1 MLINLDNINM
11 KSLNDFTNLY
21 PVSKTLRFKLIP
33 VGKTLE
39 NFKASGILEEDTR
52 RAENYLKVKS
62 IIDDYHKAY
71 IDLML
76 SDFHFIYNSSGRN
89 NSLEEYYTL
98 YSIRKKNDKELE
110 LFKKTQTSLRK
121 QIADRLTGDERYKRI
136 FKKELI
142 QQDLIEYIKNYP
154 DSSDKEKIISEF
166 RNFTVYFTG
175 FHENRKNM
183 YSEEEK
189 STAIAYRIVHENL
202 PRFIDNMNVF
212 SVISD
217 SPVSESFEG
226 LYKEYEEYLQVIS
239 LGEIFMLDSF
249 DIVLTQKHLDVYN
262 AIVGQINQLVNLYN
276 QQNKDNRLP
285 KLKVLFKQIL
295 SDREHLS
302 WLPEELK
309 SDDEVVSSVN
319 EFYKIISSGILDE
332 GALRLLLETLREY
345 DTDGI
350 FIRNDLQLS
359 EISQR
364 FTGSWDTIP
373 VAIKRKLENDIPR
386 KKKESEEE
394 YQNRVNKYF
403 KSCSS
408 FSISFIDK
416 CLSDFGVADNKIEDY
431 FGSLG
436 AVNTDTVQKENHFA
450 RIRNAYISAKD
461 VLDLDRFSN
470 ERGLSLRNDS
480 SAIQKIKELLD
491 AVRDLLLFVKPL
503 LGNGDEPRKDE
514 RFYGDFLRF
523 WQELNGITPLYNKVR
538 NYVTKKPYSQEKI
551 KLNFQ
556 NPTFLDGWDLNKETD
571 YTSVILRR
579 NGLYY
584 LAVMRKNSKK
594 VFESYPEGD
603 KKSCYEKMEYK
614 TFKDVT
620 TMVPKCSTQ
629 LKNVVEHFKS
639 SNENIVI
646 ADKFVSPLIISRE
659 IFDLNNITYDGK
671 KKFQKDYLKNTQ
683 DVKGYKE
690 AVNVWIK
697 FCVDFIKSYKSTSIY
712 DLSSLGDI
720 ANYTEVDK
728 FYADINKC
736 VYKLSFRNISSD
748 YIDKLVEDGRIF
760 LFQIYNKDF
769 SPSSKGTPNMHTLY
783 WKMIFDERNL
793 ADVVYKLNG
802 QAEVFFRKASIKAD
816 KPTHPADVPIKN
828 KSKDTERVLHYDLIK
843 DKRYT
848 VDQFQLH
855 VPITLNFKAEGVKNI
870 NDKVLEYIR
879 SVDDMHVIGIDRG
892 ERHLLYLVVSD
903 LKGNICEQFS
913 LNEIVSTYISPDKS
927 ENRYNTNYHD
937 LLERKEEARM
947 KASQSW
953 QSIESIKELKE
964 GYLSQVIHKISE
976 LMVKYNAIVVL
987 EDLNIGFM
995 RGRQKVEKS
1004 VYQKF
1009 EKMLIDKL
1017 NCLVLKQINPEQ
1029 TGGVLHPY
1037 QFTNKFESFGRMGKQ
1052 NGFLFYIPAWNTS
1065 KIDPAT
1071 GFVNLFNAKYESIEK
1086 TKVFFSKFDIIRY
1099 NKEKDRFD
1107 FSFDY
1112 NSFDRKAESTRT
1124 QWTVSTYGTRI
1135 MTFRNKEKN
1144 SQWDNVEID
1153 LTERY
1158 KDFFNRYGIDINGN
1172 IKDAINNFPEVKK
1185 DFFEE
1190 LMGLFRLTLQ
1200 MRNSVTGTDIDYL
1213 LSPVANEKGIFYDS
1227 RSADKSMPENAD
1239 ANGAYNIARKGI
1251 MLIDRIKKT
1260 DNIKNINFAISNKEW
1275 LEFAQSNTVKV

>member
-1 MLINLDNINM
+1 M

-212 SVISD
+212 SVISS

-239 LGEIFMLDSF
+239 LEEIFMLDSF

-373 VAIKRKLENDIPR
+373 VAIKRKLENDISR

-480 SAIQKIKELLD
+480 SAVQKIKELLD

-503 LGNGDEPRKDE
+503 LGNGDESGKDE

-523 WQELNGITPLYNKVR
+523 WQELDGITPLYNKVR

-556 NPTFLDGWDLNKETD
+556 NPTFLDGWDLNKEVD
-571 YTSVILRR
+571 NTSVILRC

-584 LAVMRKNSKK
+584 LAVMRKDSKK

-614 TFKDVT
+614 LLPGANK
-620 TMVPKCSTQ
+620 MLPKVFFS
-629 LKNVVEHFKS
+629 KS
-639 SNENIVI
+639 RIDEFGPDEV
-646 ADKFVSPLIISRE
+646 L
-659 IFDLNNITYDGK
+659 L
-671 KKFQKDYLKNTQ
+671 
-683 DVKGYKE
+683 
-690 AVNVWIK
+690 
-697 FCVDFIKSYKSTSIY
+697 
-712 DLSSLGDI
+712 
-720 ANYTEVDK
+720 ANYNKGTHKKGDNFSIDDCHALIDFFKASLNKHSDWKEFGFRFSETSSYQDMSGFYREVE
-728 FYADINKC
+728 NQG
-736 VYKLSFRNISSD
+736 YKLSFRNISSD

-769 SPSSKGTPNMHTLY
+769 SPNSKGTPNMHTLY
-783 WKMIFDERNL
+783 WKMLFDERNL

-879 SVDDMHVIGIDRG
+879 SFDDMHVIGIDRG

-927 ENRYNTNYHD
+927 ENKYKTNYHD

-947 KASQSW
+947 KARQSW

-987 EDLNIGFM
+987 EDLNVGFM

-1017 NCLVLKQINPEQ
+1017 NCLVLKQISSEQ
-1029 TGGVLHPY
+1029 AGGVLHPY

-1124 QWTVSTYGTRI
+1124 KWTVSTYGTRI

-1275 LEFAQSNTVKV
+1275 LEFAQNNTVKV